1 MMVMTITITTTG
13 LMMKI
18 IERSS
23 SRMLAK
29 VAVAGMPKREDDAVN
44 SRMAIE

>member
-1 MMVMTITITTTG
+1 MIVMTITTTG

-18 IERSS
+18 IESS
-23 SRMLAK
+23 SWRMLAK
-29 VAVAGMPKREDDAVN
+29 VAVGGMPKREDDAVN